1 MEFREVTYFPLT
13 WRFAV
18 EEFGWEYRF
27 DTDNGLT
34 VSNPAAAFASTDP
47 WEGSMDGYAA
57 IPGVAGQLGCL
68 FYAPEK
74 SLYSS
79 PGPAPYLSLYNV
91 AGEEVSILPSDF
103 QWEYQVRWVS
113 GGADELVYRK
123 AIPFYSGN
131 LPAGSFVQQIIDD
144 SYDYSHAPKGDYR
157 AVLVH
162 PDSLSYQCNGVIH
175 SEATENGGYAIKFSR
190 DFTVR

>member
-1 MEFREVTYFPLT
+1 ME
-13 WRFAV
+13 
-18 EEFGWEYRF
+18 
-27 DTDNGLT
+27 
-34 VSNPAAAFASTDP
+34 
-47 WEGSMDGYAA
+47 GYNA

-68 FYAPEK
+68 FYAPEEVT
-74 SLYSS
+74 
-79 PGPAPYLSLYNV
+79 GPAPYLSLYNV
-91 AGEEVSILPSDF
+91 AGEDVSILPSDF
-103 QWEYQVRWVS
+103 QWEYQVRRVS

-162 PDSLSYQCNGVIH
+162 PDSLSYQCNGVTH

>member
-1 MEFREVTYFPLT
+1 ME
-13 WRFAV
+13 
-18 EEFGWEYRF
+18 
-27 DTDNGLT
+27 
-34 VSNPAAAFASTDP
+34 
-47 WEGSMDGYAA
+47 GYNA

-68 FYAPEK
+68 FYAPEEV
-74 SLYSS
+74 
-79 PGPAPYLSLYNV
+79 PGPAPCLSLYNV
-91 AGEEVSILPSDF
+91 AGEDVSILPSDF
-103 QWEYQVRWVS
+103 QWEYQVRRVS
-113 GGADELVYRK
+113 GGTDELVYRK

-162 PDSLSYQCNGVIH
+162 PDSLSYQCNGVTH

>member
-1 MEFREVTYFPLT
+1 
-13 WRFAV
+13 
-18 EEFGWEYRF
+18 
-27 DTDNGLT
+27 
-34 VSNPAAAFASTDP
+34 
-47 WEGSMDGYAA
+47 MDGYAA

-68 FYAPEK
+68 FYAPEEVT
-74 SLYSS
+74 
-79 PGPAPYLSLYNV
+79 GPAPYLSLYNV
-91 AGEEVSILPSDF
+91 AGEDVSILPSDF

-162 PDSLSYQCNGVIH
+162 PDSLSYQCNGVTH